1 MEVLLIVALFVFLF
15 IVPLWKICK
24 RAGMKPALSV
34 IAVIPFVGV
43 AIVSAILALKE
54 WPLDDVSKMKKGSQ

>member
-1 MEVLLIVALFVFLF
+1 MEVVLIIALFIILF

-24 RAGMKPALSV
+24 RAGMQPMVSV
-34 IAVIPFVGV
+34 IAAIPFVGV

-54 WPLDDVSKMKKGSQ
+54 WPLDDVDKIKKGVR